1 MKKLRKEIEFK
12 GHGGLFDA
20 FDDMLKEKYNIT
32 DEEYDYIA
40 MTATDEELSIFLN
53 GLGSLGSTPSFTTKR
68 KSLEIRNKYLNLF
81 NKQT

>member
-12 GHGGLFDA
+12 GQGGLFDA
-20 FDDMLKEKYNIT
+20 FDDMLKQKYNIT
-32 DEEYDYIA
+32 DEEYNYIS
-40 MTATDEELSIFLN
+40 MTATDEDLSLFL
-53 GLGSLGSTPSFTTKR
+53 GGLGSTPSFTTKR